1 KAKKS
6 IRLMMEKLIGMEF
19 ELVLV
24 TTVGMFRLH
33 ALVDGKRIVITKTS
47 VRRSLRLED
56 AKGIDCF
63 SNSTIFENL
72 ALMGLKI
79 TAWNEFSSTMASAI
93 ICLATNQ
100 MFNFSKLIFDS
111 MVKNLDNISD
121 TEIPQSSGP
130 TEHVADEVVHKERGN
145 RLVRAAITA
154 SRLKAEQVSGNI
166 NKTQSKAILNEPSSP
181 GTSSGSGPRCQET
194 LGDTIAQTRFE
205 NVSKLSNDSLLARGN
220 TLQSDE
226 DSLKLTQLMELYTN
240 LQEQVLDLEK
250 TKTTQAKKII
260 SLKRRVK
267 KLKQKKRLR
276 THGLKR
282 LRKVGATARVDSSKE
297 EIVLGEDCH
306 TPPRRKREALREWIS
321 SQHNGVYIENTKM
334 HTIK

>member
-1 KAKKS
+1 
-6 IRLMMEKLIGMEF
+6 MMEKLIWNGI
-19 ELVLV
+19 ELV
-24 TTVGMFRLH
+24 G
-33 ALVDGKRIVITKTS
+33 
-47 VRRSLRLED
+47 
-56 AKGIDCF
+56 C
-63 SNSTIFENL
+63 
-72 ALMGLKI
+72 LKI

-100 MFNFSKLIFDS
+100 CLNFSKLIFDS
-111 MVKNLDNISD
+111 MVRNLDNISGVQD
-121 TEIPQSSGP
+121 GL
-130 TEHVADEVVHKERGN
+130 G
-145 RLVRAAITA
+145 AAITA

-194 LGDTIAQTRFE
+194 LGDTIAQTRVE
-205 NVSKLSNDSLLARGN
+205 NVSKLLMIHYLARGN

-276 THGLKR
+276 IHGLKR

-297 EIVLGEDCH
+297 EIVFGEDCH